1 MRFGNLGNQQG
12 RRGRGKRLPSGS
24 KPGLL
29 PFLPTYTVI
38 RREYTVSW
46 RAMRETYRMLE
57 DARNELDDAFYVYDE
72 HGRLVFGTTTSVNC
86 SG

>member
-1 MRFGNLGNQQG
+1 
-12 RRGRGKRLPSGS
+12 
-24 KPGLL
+24 
-29 PFLPTYTVI
+29 
-38 RREYTVSW
+38 
-46 RAMRETYRMLE
+46 MRETYRMLE